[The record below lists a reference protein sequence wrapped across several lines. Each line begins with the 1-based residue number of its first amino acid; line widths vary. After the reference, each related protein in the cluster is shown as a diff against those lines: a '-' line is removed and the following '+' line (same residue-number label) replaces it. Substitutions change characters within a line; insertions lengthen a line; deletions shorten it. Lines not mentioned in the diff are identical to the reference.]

1 MLFDDPAKADRAK
14 EVAAHYHH
22 LGGFSD
28 YNPLTFQQRD
38 ALIAELERRNTEAVV
53 VCGFRNWTP
62 WYSDGLLELEA
73 AGCEVVL
80 PVVMTAQSSEGYY
93 RGMLA
98 AAKRLEGRLSY
109 EFLPCADTVAGR
121 SGWIAASAA
130 RIQEVTADW
139 SAERRA
145 EARLLLTAHAIP
157 QAIERRAPEYR
168 QQFESDAAAVAQAAG
183 WEHFSIGFQS
193 APDEEA
199 ADWSQPMMDAVVE
212 EHIAAGAKEIICHA
226 LGFLVDHVEVKF
238 DLDTELKEQCEAAN
252 IRYSRAIC
260 VHDHPLFIA
269 TLADI
274 IDESLAT
281 VQAERKEN

>member
-1 MLFDDPAKADRAK
+1 
-14 EVAAHYHH
+14 

-38 ALIAELERRNTEAVV
+38 ALIEELGRRAIEATV

-73 AGCEVVL
+73 AGCDVVL
-80 PVVMTAQSSEGYY
+80 PMVMTAQSSEGYY

-98 AAKRLEGRLSY
+98 AAQRLEGKLSY
-109 EFLPCADTVAGR
+109 EFLPCAATIAGR
-121 SGWIAASAA
+121 PGWIAASAA
-130 RIQEVTADW
+130 RIQDVTADW
-139 SAERRA
+139 SDERRA
-145 EARLLLTAHAIP
+145 GARLLLTAHAIP

-183 WEHFSIGFQS
+183 WDAHSIGFQS

-199 ADWSQPMMDAVVE
+199 AAWSQPMMDDVVDQ
-212 EHIAAGAKEIICHA
+212 HVAGGAKEIICHA

-238 DLDTELKEQCEAAN
+238 DLDTELKEQCAAAGIGYN
-252 IRYSRAIC
+252 RALC
-260 VHDHPLFIA
+260 VHDHPAFIGE
-269 TLADI
+269 LADI
-274 IDESLAT
+274 IGESLAG
-281 VQAERKEN
+281 VS